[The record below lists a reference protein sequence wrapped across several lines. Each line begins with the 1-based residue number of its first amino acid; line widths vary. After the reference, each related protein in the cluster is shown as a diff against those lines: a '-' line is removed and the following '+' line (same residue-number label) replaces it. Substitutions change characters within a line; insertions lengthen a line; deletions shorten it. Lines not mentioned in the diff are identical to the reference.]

1 MTIKSRLQL
10 TSILASSVIV
20 LIGIFAYFVVDAV
33 RIKGKTYNDII
44 MTKDLIADILPP
56 PEYIIEARLITLE
69 ILEAKTPDQYQP
81 LEAKFNQLEKDF
93 ADRQLYWEK
102 SNLDTEMHT
111 LMTKDVRSSAETYF
125 KAVKSDLFP
134 LLQQGRYEEANDLA
148 HDKLEDLYNNHR
160 EKIALLVEK
169 ANIYG
174 KKSEENS
181 DSVISNGYT
190 TLIVVMV
197 LGIIIVFG
205 FLHMSAHYILHRMVK
220 FNATVDEISTN
231 HDFSHSVRIDGD
243 DELSHMSNGID
254 KLILLLRQTFN
265 SIHSASHENLTIAA
279 QLSSSTLVIGKA
291 TEQEAM
297 IVNQTTSES
306 DHMKEVMRLSIQEM
320 QSVQE
325 KAVHARENLQE
336 AQNALRHTMDNLSIT
351 AQTESEINNRLNAL
365 SHEASQIKAVLSVI
379 SDIADQTNLLA
390 LNAAIE
396 AARAGE
402 HGRGFAVVAD
412 EVRQLAERTQK
423 SLLETNATVNVIVQS
438 INDITDQ
445 MNHNTKRIESL
456 SQESLEVGNYTE
468 SAVDAL
474 HITVD
479 AIEKLSND
487 MNENASTTDDII
499 HKIQEIHT
507 LSTKNTRNV
516 EEIAAASEHL
526 HQLTEQLT
534 KQISL
539 FKT

>member
-1 MTIKSRLQL
+1 MTIKSRLQF

-20 LIGIFAYFVVDAV
+20 LIGIFAYFVVDSV

-111 LMTKDVRSSAETYF
+111 LMTKDVRSSAEIYF

-160 EKIALLVEK
+160 EKIDLLVEK

-190 TLIVVMV
+190 TLIIVMV